1 MVQNRSTNEDPKY
14 DVFRATL
21 IPGLLIDPD
30 TRPSGLI
37 IGDRLLKHEKL
48 TS

>member
-14 DVFRATL
+14 DVLRATL
-21 IPGLLIDPD
+21 IPGLLIDLDP
-30 TRPSGLI
+30 RPSGLI
-37 IGDRLLKHEKL
+37 IGDRLLEHEKL